1 MQLQTQNTQ
10 MEEIC
15 TKAEENLKESDKWV
29 QQSLATLEDT
39 KNNFAYIYS
48 KLKYIKQMEEQLNAP
63 KQ

>member
-1 MQLQTQNTQ
+1 

-15 TKAEENLKESDKWV
+15 SKAEENLKESDKWV

-48 KLKYIKQMEEQLNAP
+48 KLKYIKQMEEQTKSMN
-63 KQ
+63 